1 MQNTTFL
8 GRADLTFSKF
18 FAKVLG
24 ISSIGLLLSGFIAFL
39 VSRNANLLMIYS
51 RFSFVPLLIQ
61 IGLSMYLMV
70 RIHKLAYTTAF
81 MIFMAY
87 CALMGF
93 SLSFVAI
100 AYSPESIALCFG
112 ITAIVAGSMAIIG
125 LTTRINL
132 VRFQTFFS
140 FGIIALLLM
149 IIASIFI
156 KSVNFNYFITLFG
169 LILFLGFIAYD
180 VQKIRMYYLEHYYD
194 SESLNKLA
202 IIGSLMLFLD
212 LVNLFLY
219 VLRIFGKSND

>member
-39 VSRNANLLMIYS
+39 VSRNVNLLMIYS

-112 ITAIVAGSMAIIG
+112 ITAIVG

-132 VRFQTFFS
+132 IRFQTFFS

-180 VQKIRMYYLEHYYD
+180 VQKIRMYYLEHYDD